1 MDVTVDPCGK
11 EGHSNCVVLKRIQY
25 LTETEEHVDLDEV
38 NRLIEWVKARERL
51 LRESRQMLEQRRM
64 RDALSRKMEPQ
75 KG

>member
-1 MDVTVDPCGK
+1 MDVTVDPCGR
-11 EGHSNCVVLKRIQY
+11 EGHSNCVVLERMKH